1 MADADDML
9 APETADV
16 GVSQASPPPVF
27 RDEDDGGVS
36 RGFLDAVRAALEA
49 QDGEALRALVGDLHE
64 SDLGDLIEALFQEE
78 RLALFALYGPDLD
91 FTALTEVDE
100 TIRVAILRELPTELV
115 VDGMRELDIDDAV
128 YILED
133 LEDEE
138 KFEILQ
144 KLPAMER
151 AALQRSL
158 DLPENAAGRRM
169 QTQFIAVPPFWTV
182 GQTIDFMRES
192 QDLPETF
199 YEIYVVDP
207 TVRLKGSVSLDRILR
222 TQRPKRIAEIMKP
235 AEHAILATD
244 EQEEAARVFQRYN
257 LVSAAVVDAA
267 GRMVGVITVDD
278 IVDVLEE
285 EADADIKALGGVK
298 ADEELSDSVWYIT
311 RSRFTWLFVN
321 LLTAILASVVIGFFA
336 DALEEMV
343 ALAVLMPIVASMG
356 GNAGTQT
363 MTVAVRALGTRQ
375 LGRANAMRI
384 VRREIVVGLLNG
396 VAFAVLMGIVAA
408 LWFDLPSLGPV
419 IGLALVITLVS
430 AALGGI
436 VIPLLLDRFK
446 IDPAVSSG
454 PFVTTVT
461 DVVGFFAFLGIASL
475 WFGIG

>member
-1 MADADDML
+1 MAEADDTL
-9 APETADV
+9 APETAPL
-16 GVSQASPPPVF
+16 GASEPAPPPVF
-27 RDEDDGGVS
+27 RDEEHGGVS
-36 RGFLDAVRAALEA
+36 RAFLEAVREALEA
-49 QDGEALRALVGDLHE
+49 QDGERLRALVGDLHE
-64 SDLGDLIEALFQEE
+64 SDLGDLIEALDQEE
-78 RLALFALYGPDLD
+78 RRALMVLFGPDLD

-100 TIRVAILRELPTELV
+100 TIRVALLRELPTTLV
-115 VDGMRELDIDDAV
+115 VEGMRELDIDDAV

-133 LEDEE
+133 LDDEE

-144 KLPAMER
+144 QLPVMER

-158 DLPENAAGRRM
+158 DLPEDAAGRRM

-244 EQEEAARVFQRYN
+244 AQEEAARIFQRYN

-321 LLTAILASVVIGFFA
+321 LLTAILASVVIGVFA
-336 DALEEMV
+336 DALEQMV

-375 LGRANAMRI
+375 LSRANAMRI
-384 VRREIVVGLLNG
+384 VRREMVVGLLNG
-396 VAFAVLMGIVAA
+396 VAFAVVMGIVAA
-408 LWFDLPSLGPV
+408 VWFDLPSLGPV

-461 DVVGFFAFLGIASL
+461 DVVGFFAFLGIASA
-475 WFGIG
+475 WFGI

>member
-1 MADADDML
+1 MAEADDTL
-9 APETADV
+9 APETAPLGLTDPP
-16 GVSQASPPPVF
+16 PPPVF
-27 RDEDDGGVS
+27 RDEEDDGVS
-36 RGFLDAVRAALEA
+36 RGFIEAVRAALEA
-49 QDGEALRALVGDLHE
+49 QDGDGLRALVGDLHE
-64 SDLGDLIEALFQEE
+64 SDLGDLIEALGHDE
-78 RLALFALYGPDLD
+78 RVALIELFGPDFD
-91 FTALTEVDE
+91 FAALTEIDE
-100 TIRVAILRELPTELV
+100 TIRVAILRDLSSDVV

-133 LEDEE
+133 LEDEA

-192 QDLPETF
+192 QDLPDTF

-207 TVRLKGSVSLDRILR
+207 AVRLKGSVALDKILR
-222 TQRPKRIAEIMKP
+222 TQRPKRIAEIMNP

-244 EQEEAARVFQRYN
+244 EQEEAARVFTRYN
-257 LVSAAVVDAA
+257 LVSAAVVDPA

-321 LLTAILASVVIGFFA
+321 LLTAILASVVIGIFS
-336 DALEEMV
+336 DALEQMV

-384 VRREIVVGLLNG
+384 VRREMIVGLLNG
-396 VAFAVLMGIVAA
+396 VAFAVVMGIIAA
-408 LWFDLPSLGPV
+408 VWFDLPSLGPV
-419 IGLALVITLVS
+419 IGLALVVTLVS

-446 IDPAVSSG
+446 VDPAVASG

-475 WFGIG
+475 WFGI

>member
-1 MADADDML
+1 MAEADDTL
-9 APETADV
+9 APETAPL
-16 GVSQASPPPVF
+16 GLSEPAPPPVF
-27 RDEDDGGVS
+27 RDEEDDGVS
-36 RGFLDAVRAALEA
+36 RGFLDAVRTALEA
-49 QDGEALRALVGDLHE
+49 LDAERLRGLVGDLHE

-78 RLALFALYGPDLD
+78 RLALLALYGPDFD
-91 FTALTEVDE
+91 FTALTEIDE
-100 TIRVAILRELPTELV
+100 TIRVAILRGLPTEV
-115 VDGMRELDIDDAV
+115 VVEGMRELDIDDAV

-133 LEDEE
+133 LDDEE

-192 QDLPETF
+192 QDLPDTF

-207 TVRLKGSVSLDRILR
+207 AVRLKGSVSLDKILR
-222 TQRPKRIAEIMKP
+222 TQRPKRIAEIMNP

-244 EQEEAARVFQRYN
+244 EQEEAARVFTRYN
-257 LVSAAVVDAA
+257 LVSSAVVDQA

-321 LLTAILASVVIGFFA
+321 LLTAILASVVIGLFA

-384 VRREIVVGLLNG
+384 VRRELVVGLLNG
-396 VAFAVLMGIVAA
+396 IAFAVVMGIIAA
-408 LWFDLPSLGPV
+408 VWFELPSLGPV

-446 IDPAVSSG
+446 VDPAVSSG

-475 WFGIG
+475 WFGI